1 MKNIVFLRKLGQTL
15 YQPLKGKLAY
25 IQDRFFYQC
34 SVTRKWWPSW
44 HHHGCIQREENGTT
58 VSGFAVATWL
68 LRGPTLR
75 GQGPG
80 NLCVWW
86 VGGGGRTGRRV
97 ESSIVTYYCATLSKF
112 FMFLASV
119 FSSPQW
125 AELHLLH
132 RAVVQW

>member
-86 VGGGGRTGRRV
+86 VGGGV
-97 ESSIVTYYCATLSKF
+97 VAQAEEWNQVLS
-112 FMFLASV
+112 LITV
-119 FSSPQW
+119 PP
-125 AELHLLH
+125 
-132 RAVVQW
+132 